1 MVALVQAFTSHLAL
15 WHVAVASAAF
25 RSMPCIAPNFSILMM
40 MLLQIEFLLIIAMAR
55 CEPVTD
61 IF

>member
-1 MVALVQAFTSHLAL
+1 
-15 WHVAVASAAF
+15 
-25 RSMPCIAPNFSILMM
+25 MM